1 MSGDDKIEK
10 ERFKNIDV
18 DKVSG
23 GNLYELVSVGQ
34 LYIQE
39 RDSKYEL
46 ISAEVPALKIKSQTF
61 GIFDSQDEAEK
72 FKNKLKFDALKRH
85 MDSLKIPGGI
95 VTFKHN

>member
-1 MSGDDKIEK
+1 MKDSKK
-10 ERFKNIDV
+10 IDV
-18 DKVSG
+18 SKAAG
-23 GNLYELVSVGQ
+23 GSLYELVSVGQ
-34 LYIQE
+34 LYIRE
-39 RDSKYEL
+39 KDSKYEL
-46 ISAEVPALKIKSQTF
+46 ISPEIPALKIKSQTF